1 MMDFYDIA
9 FDEDY
14 ESYKINSE
22 NITVELSVFQS
33 LWGAWEKFVE
43 IFYFQLY
50 MENKE
55 KKINEDEIKKLL
67 IKLFWNSVHSHLLGD
82 EYLGDQKR
90 EQFFHDALGQNE
102 NTQETLDFCLMHVIE
117 IVCKYAC
124 DAYLH
129 YCDKPNDMG
138 YLYFLNE
145 ANYFRGLLVAS
156 HADKMTGKQ
165 ELKDKMVDLANK
177 RHAEKRK
184 KDNKNLQEV
193 KKIWDGS
200 NWKSYTECANEIH
213 RNQLIEEENYRK
225 IYDLVSKAAK
235 IKK

>member
-1 MMDFYDIA
+1 
-9 FDEDY
+9 
-14 ESYKINSE
+14 
-22 NITVELSVFQS
+22 
-33 LWGAWEKFVE
+33 
-43 IFYFQLY
+43 
-50 MENKE
+50 
-55 KKINEDEIKKLL
+55 
-67 IKLFWNSVHSHLLGD
+67 
-82 EYLGDQKR
+82 
-90 EQFFHDALGQNE
+90 
-102 NTQETLDFCLMHVIE
+102 MHVIE

-184 KDNKNLQEV
+184 KDDKNLQEV

-235 IKK
+235 MKK

>member
-1 MMDFYDIA
+1 MI
-9 FDEDY
+9 
-14 ESYKINSE
+14 
-22 NITVELSVFQS
+22 
-33 LWGAWEKFVE
+33 
-43 IFYFQLY
+43 
-50 MENKE
+50 
-55 KKINEDEIKKLL
+55 
-67 IKLFWNSVHSHLLGD
+67 
-82 EYLGDQKR
+82 KR

-184 KDNKNLQEV
+184 K
-193 KKIWDGS
+193 I
-200 NWKSYTECANEIH
+200 I
-213 RNQLIEEENYRK
+213 K
-225 IYDLVSKAAK
+225 IYKKLKNMGR
-235 IKK
+235 IKLEKLYGVCK